1 MGMQIQDLGVSLGL
15 IVVIL
20 ISLSVHEY
28 AHALVA
34 NIFGDPTA
42 KLEGRQTI
50 NPIAHWDPIGTT
62 LLVGL
67 IFLRAFGLA
76 VPVFGW
82 GKPVPV
88 NEDNFDNPR
97 IHGLQV
103 ALAGPFS
110 NFLLAIACAFVASAV
125 GPVAFWGE
133 LLVSAVYLNIFLMFF
148 NLIPVPPLDGSRIL
162 RLFIS
167 DQAYFSLSSNPLVF
181 FLLIFFAFSFLL
193 QPLAQVSFQLT
204 SRLLGLF

>member
-1 MGMQIQDLGVSLGL
+1 MQIQDLGVGLGL

-34 NIFGDPTA
+34 SIFGDPTA

-50 NPIAHWDPIGTT
+50 NPLAHWDPIGTT

-67 IFLRAFGLA
+67 MLLRSFGLA

-97 IHGLQV
+97 LHGLQV

-110 NFLLAIACAFVASAV
+110 NFMLAVLFALFATQLGDGNGFL
-125 GPVAFWGE
+125 GE
-133 LLVSAVYLNIFLMFF
+133 LLVSAVYLNAFLMFF
-148 NLIPVPPLDGSRIL
+148 NLLPVPPLDGSRIL
-162 RLFIS
+162 RLFLS
-167 DQAYFSLSSNPLVF
+167 DSAYFTLASNPLIF
-181 FLLIFFAFSFLL
+181 FVVIFFALSFLL
-193 QPLAQVSFQLT
+193 DPIATLSLQLT
-204 SRLLGLF
+204 QRLLTIGF

>member
-1 MGMQIQDLGVSLGL
+1 MQFQDLGVGFGV
-15 IVVIL
+15 IIVIL

-34 NIFGDPTA
+34 AIFGDPTA

-67 IFLRAFGLA
+67 MLLRTLGVA

-88 NEDNFDNPR
+88 NEDNFDSPR
-97 IHGLQV
+97 LHGLQV

-110 NFLLAIACAFVASAV
+110 NFLLAVLFALLAQTLNGSGFLS
-125 GPVAFWGE
+125 E
-133 LLVSAVYLNIFLMFF
+133 LLVTAVFLNIFLMFF

-167 DQAYFSLSSNPLVF
+167 DRAYFALSNNPLLFFIIIFFALSFLLDPIASLSS
-181 FLLIFFAFSFLL
+181 
-193 QPLAQVSFQLT
+193 QLAQ
-204 SRLLGLF
+204 RLLSIGF